1 MSKAAIIRER
11 PQAPPPAARPVRSLA
26 GWTVLAVV
34 VALAGIVASLI
45 VQKGSWLHGEA
56 DLFLVDHLSER
67 SFLSKVICPH
77 THDASQYQARELSHV
92 LEFFDAQ
99 FIKWSIERK
108 MPHFYSI
115 TNYLLLFLIS
125 VLQFR
130 FASKYLKLDP
140 LVSVL
145 LVALFWTTP
154 CIFYS
159 GQYLRS
165 AKQGC
170 AFFAFL
176 LGWLVIMQAGPRR
189 FPAALVAAQGFLF
202 GLGLVWMDRQG
213 FFILVA
219 MILTLFL
226 FAAGPPIPHRG
237 ILIGAMAAAAI
248 AHYAYS
254 KAIAPG
260 LIRELT
266 GFDVS
271 FQYQKLPL
279 GQFFKGLF
287 GYLWQGLLLLGN
299 NIRFVLGNITGGLA
313 LIACAAMAWLF
324 SRLRFASEPAGR
336 AFEVKRFAGLLF
348 VFWLLLLLGMNAL
361 MVLRHEPLTWP
372 DQKAS
377 YYWIPTTVLVLICVT
392 LAATAAQRQ
401 LNLRRWLLPSILA
414 ALVFSNITA
423 LPEHQR
429 LIQTGHLQGYIAL
442 GPHIRKGLKDL
453 YNTQPGATPPAK
465 KFDTKISSQNAGDF
479 KRILQNPLAYPS
491 LPPIEEF
498 LFSSS
503 FYNFLRSERNLEFR
517 QP

>member
-1 MSKAAIIRER
+1 MSKTAAIRGDK
-11 PQAPPPAARPVRSLA
+11 PQTPPPARPPGRLA
-26 GWTVLAVV
+26 GWTVLAIAVT
-34 VALAGIVASLI
+34 LAGIAASLI

-77 THDASQYQARELSHV
+77 AHDASQYQARELSHV
-92 LEFFDAQ
+92 LEFLDAQ
-99 FIKWSIERK
+99 FIKWSLDHK
-108 MPHFYSI
+108 MAHFYSI

-125 VLQFR
+125 VLQFH
-130 FASKYLKLDP
+130 FASRYLKLDP

-176 LGWLVIMQAGPRR
+176 LGWMVIMQAGLRR
-189 FPAALVAAQGFLF
+189 FPAVLVAVQGFVL

-213 FFILVA
+213 LFILVA
-219 MILTLFL
+219 IILTLLL
-226 FAAGPPIPHRG
+226 FSVGPGVPHRG
-237 ILIGAMAAAAI
+237 IFIAALAAAAI
-248 AHYAYS
+248 GHYLYS
-254 KAIAPG
+254 KTIAPG
-260 LIRELT
+260 LIRELN
-266 GFDVS
+266 GFEVS

-279 GQFFKGLF
+279 EQFFKGLF
-287 GYLWQGLLLLGN
+287 GYLWQGIVLLGN
-299 NIRFVLGNITGGLA
+299 NLRFVIGNLTAGLV
-313 LIACAAMAWLF
+313 LIVCAAMAWLF
-324 SRLRFASEPAGR
+324 GQVRPASEPAKQG
-336 AFEVKRFAGLLF
+336 FELKKFWAALF
-348 VFWLLLLLGMNAL
+348 VFWLLLLVGMNAL

-377 YYWIPTTVLVLICVT
+377 YYWIPTSVLVLIAVT
-392 LAATAAQRQ
+392 LAAAAVQKRFSPRPWV
-401 LNLRRWLLPSILA
+401 LRGVLA
-414 ALVFSNITA
+414 ALVLSNITA
-423 LPEHQR
+423 LPDHNK
-429 LIQTGHLQGYIAL
+429 LIQMGHLQGFIAL
-442 GPHIRKGLKDL
+442 GPHMRKALREV
-453 YNTQPGATPPAK
+453 YNTPPGTTPLPK

-479 KRILQNPLAYPS
+479 NRIIKNPLAYPN
-491 LPPIEEF
+491 LPVQEF
-498 LFSSS
+498 IFSSS